1 MSEEQLPITLD
12 QLFTIERISGWISA
26 VVILALGIGL
36 AIVIKRRLRI
46 KRLQRQHAQLLRR
59 GVTYLI
65 LVLTVAAALRELGV
79 DLGVLLG
86 AAGIVT
92 VAVGFAAQTSISNLI
107 SGLFLMGERPFVV
120 GDIVTV
126 DTVTGEVLSIDLMS
140 VKIRTFDNLHVRVP
154 NETMLKSNVTTV
166 TKYPIRRA
174 DLNVGVGY
182 RTDLERVRDMLMDL
196 ADRHPLC
203 LTEPEPLF
211 VFTGYGDNALEFQF
225 SVWAA
230 SENFLTLRNDLYF
243 EIKAAFDEAGI
254 EIPFPQRALSAAEGG
269 DPLPVRVVDEPPP
282 AAEDGGSQPSSTV
295 SR

>member
-1 MSEEQLPITLD
+1 MKDEQLRETLE

-26 VVILALGIGL
+26 VVILVLGIGL
-36 AIVIKRRLRI
+36 AIVLKRRLRI
-46 KRLQRQHAQLLRR
+46 KSLKPQHALLLQRS
-59 GVTYLI
+59 VTYLV

-107 SGLFLMGERPFVV
+107 SGLFLIGEQPFVIGDVVKV
-120 GDIVTV
+120 GS
-126 DTVTGEVLSIDLMS
+126 VTGEVLSIDLMS

-166 TKYPIRRA
+166 TKYPIRRV
-174 DLNVGVGY
+174 DMTMGVAY
-182 RTDLERVRDMLMDL
+182 RSDLERVRDLLMEL
-196 ADRHPLC
+196 ADRNPLC

-211 VFTGYGDNALEFQF
+211 IFTGYGDNALEFQF

-230 SENFLTLRNDLYF
+230 SENFLSLRNGLYF

-254 EIPFPQRALSAAEGG
+254 EIPFPQRTLSAGAEGEA
-269 DPLPVRVVDEPPP
+269 LAVRVV
-282 AAEDGGSQPSSTV
+282 AQDGRS
-295 SR
+295 

>member
-1 MSEEQLPITLD
+1 MNEEQLGTTLE

-26 VVILALGIGL
+26 AVILVLGIGL
-36 AIVIKRRLRI
+36 AILLKRRLRL
-46 KRLQRQHAQLLRR
+46 KSLKPQHALLLQRS
-59 GVTYLI
+59 VTYLI

-107 SGLFLMGERPFVV
+107 SGLFLMGEQPFVV

-126 DTVTGEVLSIDLMS
+126 DGVTGEVLSIDLMS

-166 TKYPIRRA
+166 TKYPIRRV
-174 DLNVGVGY
+174 DMTMGVAY
-182 RTDLERVRDMLMDL
+182 RSDLEKVRDLLMEL
-196 ADRHPLC
+196 ADRNPQC

-211 VFTGYGDNALEFQF
+211 IFTGYGDNALEFQF

-230 SENFLTLRNDLYF
+230 SENFLTLRNGLYF
-243 EIKAAFDEAGI
+243 EIKQAFDEAGI
-254 EIPFPQRALSAAEGG
+254 EIPFPQRTVTSAPDGG
-269 DPLPVRVVDEPPP
+269 AIPVRVVDG
-282 AAEDGGSQPSSTV
+282 DVRS
-295 SR
+295 